1 MRRNLPRLS
10 TRILSVKHRSA
21 ITSVDR
27 DSALQPSLLSNATL
41 SRVQIMRHL
50 NRSCSRIYIKEI
62 ATSPPPELIGS
73 AQVAVRIPV
82 PPPRSGPPTRM
93 LLKIQETPIGTAEH
107 PRLVRSMQ
115 LVVRQSKLKANAL
128 RV

>member
-10 TRILSVKHRSA
+10 TRILSVKRRSA
-21 ITSVDR
+21 ITSPIGL
-27 DSALQPSLLSNATL
+27 DSALHLLMTTV

-62 ATSPPPELIGS
+62 AISPPPELIGS

-115 LVVRQSKLKANAL
+115 LVVRQSKLKAKAL